1 MELKMRNKIF
11 FKNFQQVAKS
21 ILLVLLCYCVSSR
34 PCHAQ
39 HVEAS
44 NQIINVGQVMFRQP
58 VIVDYQLV
66 NKSNRPIY
74 INKVRTSC
82 GCTTVEYP
90 EGAVRGDDTFTVR
103 ATYDAKQMGHFEK
116 QIGLY
121 IDDSCEPY
129 ILTLKGVV
137 VEEVVDFVGD
147 YPYKLGEL
155 LADQNFIEFDDVN
168 RGDRPMAKIHIL
180 NNTDQT
186 VQPVVMHLPDYIK
199 AEVSPSQIRAGR
211 SGVAILTLDTRQ
223 IRNFGLTQTTVY
235 LGRNPGD
242 KVAAN
247 KAIDIS
253 AVLLPSFSE
262 LTDVQLAL
270 APQIQLSATTLNLG
284 PFNGKKKLKGEIDI
298 QNIGKSELDISNMQM
313 YTVGLQVS
321 LNKTKLAPG
330 EYAKLKITAVEHDLR
345 LVQHPRVL
353 MITNDPQHPKV
364 VIDIKT
370 E

>member
-1 MELKMRNKIF
+1 M
-11 FKNFQQVAKS
+11 KNNLYRKVFAAS
-21 ILLVLLCYCVSSR
+21 LLCLSCVTAS
-34 PCHAQ
+34 AQ
-39 HVEAS
+39 RIEAK
-44 NQIINVGQVMFRQP
+44 NQVLNVGQVMFRQP
-58 VIVDYQLV
+58 VVVDYELY
-66 NKSNRPIY
+66 NKSSRPLY
-74 INKVRTSC
+74 ISKVRTSC
-82 GCTTVEYP
+82 GCTTVDYP
-90 EGAVRGDDTFTVR
+90 EGAVRSEDSFTVR

-121 IDDSCEPY
+121 VDDSREPY

-155 LADQNFIEFDDVN
+155 LTDQNTIEFDDVN

-223 IRNFGLTQTTVY
+223 IRDFGLTQTTVY

-253 AVLLPSFSE
+253 AVLLPSFSD
-262 LTDVQLAL
+262 LTEVQLAL
-270 APQIQLSATTLNLG
+270 APQIQLSTTTLNLG

-298 QNIGKSELDISNMQM
+298 QNVGKSVLDISNMQM

-321 LNKTKLAPG
+321 LNKSKLLPG
-330 EYAKLKITAVEHDLR
+330 EYAKMKITAVERDLR
-345 LVQHPRVL
+345 LVQNPRVL
-353 MITNDPQHPKV
+353 MITNDPQQPKV
-364 VIDIKT
+364 VIEVKT